1 MPRPDGSGDIAVT
14 AVVQQQQNPVDSVT
28 LVYRVGYGP
37 ETNVSMTG
45 NGCCS
50 ILWIAELRVMIP
62 AYASS

>member
-1 MPRPDGSGDIAVT
+1 MVT